1 MDCLPDAFEAAQQ
14 AVSPACPNQ
23 ERPRS
28 LPVVTEPQEN
38 GMSIGQEE
46 VTELLAARGGS
57 LCFEVITQELGS
69 GTLEREQAP
78 PSSPA
83 TGGARPGAGHLPED
97 RAAQYLGGRPSG
109 AGGGPALIW
118 PPTRPDRGS
127 PGRSSL
133 SSARPEQTTCT
144 RR

>member
-69 GTLEREQAP
+69 GTLEREQARQ
-78 PSSPA
+78 A
-83 TGGARPGAGHLPED
+83 VRRLAARGLVQVIYRRIGRRNTLAGALV
-97 RAAQYLGGRPSG
+97 
-109 AGGGPALIW
+109 ALAEGQ
-118 PPTRPDRGS
+118 P
-127 PGRSSL
+127 
-133 SSARPEQTTCT
+133 
-144 RR
+144 